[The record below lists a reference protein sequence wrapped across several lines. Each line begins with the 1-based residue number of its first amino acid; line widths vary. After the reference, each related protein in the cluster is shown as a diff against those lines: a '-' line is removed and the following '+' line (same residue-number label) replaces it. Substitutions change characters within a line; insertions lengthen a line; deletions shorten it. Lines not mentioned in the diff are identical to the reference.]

1 MDINMPVMDGM
12 QATKRIREI
21 MQLQF
26 EENVNVKIVAYTAY
40 SDPETE

>member
-12 QATKRIREI
+12 QATKKIREI
-21 MQLQF
+21 MQF